1 MKRNCREKKS
11 PLSTGWPSF
20 VFYAESL
27 FHTEHRHLEKSEAKG
42 GDSSL
47 QNSIRALYLF
57 PHSPSQPLLSVFSF
71 PSPLTLSRHG
81 GAGGGGSRLFPQLSL
96 PGSKY
101 FKKLRI
107 GRE

>member
-1 MKRNCREKKS
+1 MAFMC
-11 PLSTGWPSF
+11 T
-20 VFYAESL
+20 FYAESL
-27 FHTEHRHLEKSEAKG
+27 FHPELGHLEKSEAKG

-57 PHSPSQPLLSVFSF
+57 PHSPSQPLLSVFFFFFSF
-71 PSPLTLSRHG
+71 SSHPSCASQG
-81 GAGGGGSRLFPQLSL
+81 MAGVGWEEEGSRLFPQLSL

>member
-1 MKRNCREKKS
+1 MAFMC
-11 PLSTGWPSF
+11 T
-20 VFYAESL
+20 FYAESL
-27 FHTEHRHLEKSEAKG
+27 FHPELGHLEKSEAKG

-57 PHSPSQPLLSVFSF
+57 PHSPSQPLLSGFFFFFS
-71 PSPLTLSRHG
+71 PSPLTRPAPLKAWRG
-81 GAGGGGSRLFPQLSL
+81 VGWEEEGSRLFPQLSL